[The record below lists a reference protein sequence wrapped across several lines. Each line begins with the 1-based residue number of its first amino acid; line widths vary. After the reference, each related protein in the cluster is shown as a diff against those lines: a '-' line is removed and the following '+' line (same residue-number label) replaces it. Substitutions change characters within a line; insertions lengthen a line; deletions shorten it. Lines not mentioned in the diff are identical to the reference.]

1 MFISF
6 LPRQGLFPPSPL
18 LVFASISAFV
28 WSYDQQRIIMRC
40 VYCNIDSIIKP
51 EKMSHK
57 LFWSINCLIGIWFF
71 ISVFILIKKKS
82 KDQPDMKIRGVSLR
96 TVNRI
101 IYFGIGVL
109 LLLII
114 AILAGV
120 D

>member
-1 MFISF
+1 
-6 LPRQGLFPPSPL
+6 
-18 LVFASISAFV
+18 
-28 WSYDQQRIIMRC
+28 MRC
-40 VYCNIDSIIKP
+40 VYCIIDSIIKP
-51 EKMSHK
+51 GKMSHK

-71 ISVFILIKKKS
+71 ITALVLIKKKR
-82 KDQPDMKIRGVSLR
+82 KGQPDMKIRGASLR

-114 AILAGV
+114 AILAGL